1 MEKGS
6 RRIILV
12 TGTPRSGTTAVGK
25 MLSLG
30 RGVCNLHEPFNYHVG
45 IKGIE
50 RYFEIIGTGSFT
62 SEKADQY
69 IHAIRE
75 LRLDFKQGVF
85 PNERGIRRVLKFL
98 IGGRAI
104 NSYRL
109 CRMTPFLRT
118 IIWKDPLACF
128 LSDYISKVHDIDVL
142 VTIRNPWATAA
153 SFKRMQWGFDIYDIA
168 SRLQVVGHDFID
180 KLTWQS
186 ADLNSCMINGTILWH
201 MITSVLL
208 DWSRNNSRIRLI
220 NIDNLVHNPLHVY
233 EAIYHAVRLE
243 WNADVSRKIRVLYS
257 NRKGKAVP
265 TGKKAHDSQ
274 RNIVLVNK
282 YWRKFL
288 SREETEA
295 IERINIRIW
304 EQVLERCTF

>member
-1 MEKGS
+1 MENES

-45 IKGIE
+45 IKEIE
-50 RYFEIIGTGSFT
+50 RYFEIIGTGTFT
-62 SEKADQY
+62 SEKMDQC

-85 PNERGIRRVLKFL
+85 PNERGLRRVLKFL

-109 CRMTPFLRT
+109 CRMNPFLRT

-153 SFKRMQWGFDIYDIA
+153 SFKRMQWEFDVHDIA
-168 SRLQVVGHDFID
+168 GRLQVVGQDFTH
-180 KLTWQS
+180 KLSWLS

-208 DWSRNNSRIRLI
+208 DWSRDNSRIRFI
-220 NIDNLVHNPLHVY
+220 NLDNLVHNPLRVY

-243 WNADVSRKIRVLYS
+243 WNTDVSRKIQILCG

-265 TGKKAHDSQ
+265 TGKKAHDSR
-274 RNIVLVNK
+274 RNIALVNE

-295 IERINIRIW
+295 IEQINIQIW
-304 EQVLERCTF
+304 EQIREQCTF